1 MAKLFNTSIRKS
13 DILKRVGDISQICGA
28 RKKVCADGKSTGVE
42 TIDVYTGSGLT
53 FSVLPSRGLDISS
66 AAYCGEPIAW
76 RSSVGDTAPAYF
88 EPEGYG
94 WLRSFFGG
102 LLTTCGMT
110 YSSHPC
116 EDDGEQLGLH
126 GRVSNIPAEDVSV
139 SKQWDGDDYTI
150 GISGT
155 VRETNVFGHKLMLSR
170 TITTS
175 LGSTH
180 LVVSDT
186 VENTGFSESP
196 LMMLYHV
203 NIGWPVVSEHSRLV
217 SPTAGVKPAGH
228 EARMEIDQ
236 WGTFTEP
243 QDNYKERV
251 YFHDMVADDDGMVR
265 VALFNEKRERG
276 VYLLYPKE
284 DFPHFVQWKMMSKGE
299 YVVGIEP
306 GNITGHRAHMR
317 KEGTLEFIKPG
328 AKRNFTLEIGV
339 LDGKD
344 AIDAIVER
352 IQAVKK

>member
-1 MAKLFNTSIRKS
+1 MAKLFNDTIRKN
-13 DILKRVGDISQICGA
+13 DILERIGDISQICGA
-28 RKKVCADGKSTGVE
+28 RKKVCADGKSAGVE
-42 TIDVYTGSGLT
+42 TIDVYTGSGLS

-76 RSSVGDTAPAYF
+76 RSSVGDTAPAFF
-88 EPEGYG
+88 EPEGLG

-116 EDDGEQLGLH
+116 EDEGEQLGLH
-126 GRVSNIPAEDVSV
+126 GRISNIPAEDVCV
-139 SKQWDGDDYTI
+139 VKRWEGNEYTI

-155 VRETNVFGHKLMLSR
+155 VREANVLGHKLMLSR

-175 LGSTH
+175 LGSKR
-180 LVVSDT
+180 LVISDT

-203 NIGWPVVSEHSRLV
+203 NIGWPIVSEHSLLV
-217 SPTAGVKPAGH
+217 SPTAGVKPAAE
-228 EARMEIDQ
+228 EASKEIDQ
-236 WGTFTEP
+236 WGTFTVP
-243 QDNYKERV
+243 QDSYKERV
-251 YFHDMVADDDGMVR
+251 YFHDMIADDDGMVR
-265 VALFNEKRERG
+265 VALFNEQRERG
-276 VYLLYPKE
+276 VYLSYPKE